1 MQDSKVWE
9 MLLLHL
15 SGKETEKDKEHFSKW
30 LNQKADNH
38 KLFHQ
43 VKAVWDGQIPE
54 VAPAQELVSVNFL
67 GRFTLQKMK
76 TIIFKQALGRF
87 IAFTI
92 GMWVTTLFS
101 HRVLERRGL
110 HNLFGLA
117 GRKQVVVN
125 SIPEWLQT
133 GIAILIGFIVL
144 EFLSHLFETKKHLI
158 LWAYLHK
165 TYGKMRVSKQG
176 V

>member
-1 MQDSKVWE
+1 MQDFKVWE
-9 MLLLHL
+9 MLSMHL
-15 SGKETEKDKEHFSKW
+15 MGKETEKEKVHFSNW
-30 LNQKADNH
+30 LNQSEENK

-43 VKAVWDGQIPE
+43 VKAVWDGETGLEAPVIE
-54 VAPAQELVSVNFL
+54 VVSLSFL

-87 IAFTI
+87 TAFAI

-101 HRVLERRGL
+101 HHVLERRSL
-110 HNLFGLA
+110 TNLFGLA

-125 SIPEWLQT
+125 SIPEWLQR
-133 GIAILIGFIVL
+133 GIAILIGFLVL
-144 EFLSHLFETKKHLI
+144 EYINHLFEKKKHLI
-158 LWAYLHK
+158 LWTYLHK
-165 TYGKMRVSKQG
+165 TYGKMRIPKQR

>member
-9 MLLLHL
+9 MLSVHL
-15 SGKETEKDKEHFSKW
+15 MGKETEKEKVHFSNW
-30 LNQKADNH
+30 LNQNEENK
-38 KLFHQ
+38 KLFYQ
-43 VKAVWDGQIPE
+43 VKAVWDGQTSLEAPVLE
-54 VAPAQELVSVNFL
+54 VVSASFL

-76 TIIFKQALGRF
+76 AIIFKQALGRF
-87 IAFTI
+87 TAFAI

-101 HRVLERRGL
+101 HNVLEKRSL
-110 HNLFGLA
+110 TNFFGLA

-133 GIAILIGFIVL
+133 SIAILIGFLVL
-144 EFLSHLFETKKHLI
+144 EYINHLFETKKHLI
-158 LWAYLHK
+158 LWTYLHK
-165 TYGKMRVSKQG
+165 TYGKMRISKQR